1 MYVDMEKK
9 KEEEKKEEEENKEE
23 KKEEENKEENM
34 KEDIENEKENNIK
47 EEKKERIGETDDI
60 FIKNYSYKIMY
71 KVQQEKNIQNF
82 NSNLDLFLYNIK
94 YYSLLV
100 NKLDTYGN
108 SIPLGSFCFSISFIL
123 IGFNECKVIKNPDYF
138 FYYIIFL
145 FGGLGQISSGI
156 LEYIKGRTFP
166 SNLYLLYGIYF
177 ISFFYFYKNN
187 ENNQEL
193 FPDKMKPFYYG
204 SWAVLSFPILIGSLK
219 SNVFYLF
226 QNLISFSFFIVR
238 CIGEYYIYNKLNGI
252 VSGIL
257 QLITGFT
264 SLYICINQII
274 NEAFRF
280 RLIPSLSLDNEGN
293 DIDIN

>member
-1 MYVDMEKK
+1 MSVALEKS
-9 KEEEKKEEEENKEE
+9 KEEEKKEEEENNEE

-47 EEKKERIGETDDI
+47 EEKKERIGETDDT

-71 KVQQEKNIQNF
+71 KVPQEKNIQNF

-145 FGGLGQISSGI
+145 FGGLGQIISGI

-187 ENNQEL
+187 ENNQKL
-193 FPDKMKPFYYG
+193 LPDKMKPFYYG
-204 SWAVLSFPILIGSLK
+204 SWVVLSFPILIGSLK